1 MKHLF
6 LSLVILLSGFHFYA
20 QGTLKDVKDGNMS
33 FGNNPQTMDYFNNLR
48 TMIKERDKAKAVENI
63 KGSPYDNENFMKG
76 TIMFGDRTYNNALL
90 RYNAY
95 ADEVEMKINN
105 PENKSE
111 EIYAL
116 SKSPNLSFIIN
127 NNKIKYTAF
136 LAKNKK
142 DKIPGN
148 VFVLVE
154 GKEYSLYQRKLKR
167 YKESKRA
174 TTSLQRSFPAR
185 FVDGA
190 EYYMKTAGQT
200 PTPIKLKQKE
210 ILAFLTGDKKNKVK
224 TYIKENKIDIKKTDH
239 LVKLVNY
246 MNSL

>member
-6 LSLVILLSGFHFYA
+6 LSFIFILSGFHFYA
-20 QGTLKDVKDGNMS
+20 QGTLKDVKDGNLS

-48 TMIKERDKAKAVENI
+48 TMITERKAVENI
-63 KGSPYDNENFMKG
+63 KGSPYDNDNFMKG
-76 TIMFGDRTYNNALL
+76 TIMFDDKAYNNALL

-95 ADEVEMKINN
+95 ADEVEMKVTD

-116 SKSPNLSFIIN
+116 NKSPNLFFIIN
-127 NNKIKYTAF
+127 NDKIKYTAF

-154 GKEYSLYQRKLKR
+154 GKEYSLYQRRLKR

-185 FVDGA
+185 FVDDV
-190 EYYMKTAGQT
+190 EYYIKTAGQT
-200 PTPIKLKQKE
+200 PAPIKLKQKE

-224 TYIKENKIDIKKTDH
+224 TYIKENKIDMKKTDH
-239 LVKLVNY
+239 LKKLFNY